1 MRIRSVFFFLVVL
14 VCAHT
19 AAAAVKVSTLTLSP
33 SSVFGSTSSTGT
45 VTLTNPAGHNGA
57 TITLTNTNTNYVSI
71 PSSITI
77 PSGQTSGTFTANTGF
92 LISDQ
97 TATLTASFGGSSA
110 SAVLTITG
118 PRVISLT
125 LNPTSMSALNG
136 TSTGTITLDH
146 AIQGVP
152 ASIDVS
158 SNNAAA
164 TVQSTTRPPTVP
176 IYAGQTQ
183 ASFTIT
189 SDQQVGST
197 TTATISATMN
207 TTATANLT
215 ITPYVESQVVSVAL
229 NPATI
234 TANTGTSTGTVT
246 CDHATAVARTITLA
260 SDNAAATVPSSVPLA
275 AGQSQ
280 ATFAVTSN
288 QQVAST
294 TTANISATLNTTASA
309 SLTINPCTSSRA
321 PAGPAGAVT
330 DTIWIDDAYPAGMTS
345 TGATWDTGQS
355 SIGAQSLTSGFA
367 TNYHAMMLSGA
378 TATITPQSS
387 ENLFVD
393 LLITNCSVPAEIE
406 FGWHSASGWHRA
418 YYGSAQ
424 IGNESGALALGAIP
438 SQRGSWIRVS
448 IASTSLGVA
457 GSAIDGF
464 SLELPGGQ
472 VWVDRIG
479 KTCIYSAVP
488 PPPSMPGTDM
498 IWVDDAIPAGATLT
512 SGGFSSAQHASG
524 AQSIAL
530 GPSPGFAQF
539 YFSGGSPKM
548 IIGVDRSVV
557 LYALINP
564 CAVPQRIRV
573 SMLSTDYMGYLSA
586 VWGTG
591 VQSGDIDM
599 GPVPAAGSWVRLE
612 IPTPSNIVGKEINNL
627 DIEIS
632 NGQAWFD
639 AVGITAPSCV
649 AFAPPPSSFPSGDWI
664 WVDDG
669 TAFPWWDRSQHATGT
684 SSLTFQGADNFA
696 GSHVTAAAGSEAM
709 PGFAG
714 DKLVFYMLLDECR
727 TPSEVQFRWQFWTTH
742 AVSGGYFGTPHGLGE
757 GTNVTYLG
765 PLPPAGVWTR
775 VEIPASSIYAD
786 NQPINS
792 IYFYTWDGVAWFD
805 TIGKNGCMTNAS
817 APSIPSGDT
826 VWINDSLPSGASLY
840 DGFWTA
846 LQKAEGTSS
855 LTSGWNYQL
864 NHTSVT
870 NLSQSIATG
879 QTLVFYALNDVCAPA
894 TEIQYVLTRDDGS
907 TIMAYWGAAN
917 GFEPPGSVNMG
928 SLAAAGTWARYEV
941 PASVLALAG
950 RTVTRI
956 DLNSG
961 NGHVYFDHIGTN
973 P

>member
-1 MRIRSVFFFLVVL
+1 MRNRSVLLFLAAL

-57 TITLTNTNTNYVSI
+57 TVTLTNTNTSYVSI
-71 PSSITI
+71 PASITI
-77 PSGQTSGTFTANTGF
+77 PSGQTSGTFTANTSF

-110 SAVLTITG
+110 SAVLTVTG
-118 PRVISLT
+118 PRVVSLT
-125 LNPTSMSALNG
+125 LNPTSMSAVTG

-152 ASIDVS
+152 ASI
-158 SNNAAA
+158 
-164 TVQSTTRPPTVP
+164 
-176 IYAGQTQ
+176 
-183 ASFTIT
+183 
-189 SDQQVGST
+189 
-197 TTATISATMN
+197 
-207 TTATANLT
+207 
-215 ITPYVESQVVSVAL
+215 
-229 NPATI
+229 
-234 TANTGTSTGTVT
+234 
-246 CDHATAVARTITLA
+246 AVA
-260 SDNAAATVPSSVPLA
+260 SNNAAATVPSSVPINAGQTQANFTVTSNQQVGSTTTAAISATMNTTVTANLTITPYAEPQVTSLVLLQPTITANGGTSTGIVSCDHTTAIARTITLA
-275 AGQSQ
+275 SDNPAATVPPSVTLAVGQSQ
-280 ATFAVTSN
+280 ASFTVTSN

-294 TTANISATLNTTASA
+294 TTANISATLNATASA
-309 SLTINPCTSSRA
+309 TLTINPCTSSRA
-321 PAGPAGAVT
+321 PLGPAGGAT
-330 DTIWIDDAYPAGMTS
+330 DTMWIDDNYPAGMTA
-345 TGATWDTGQS
+345 TGATWDGGQS
-355 SIGAQSLTSGFA
+355 SVGTQSLTSGFS
-367 TNYHAMMLSGA
+367 TSYHAMTLSGA

-387 ENLFVD
+387 ENIFVD
-393 LLITNCSVPAEIE
+393 VLITNCAVPTEIE
-406 FGWHSASGWHRA
+406 LGWHTASGWHRA
-418 YYGSAQ
+418 YYGGAQ
-424 IGNESGALALGAIP
+424 IGNESGALSLGAIP

-448 IASTSLGVA
+448 IASTTLGVA

-464 SLELPGGQ
+464 SLELPNGQ

-479 KTCIYSAVP
+479 KTCIYSAIP
-488 PPPSMPGTDM
+488 PPPSMPATDLTW
-498 IWVDDAIPAGATLT
+498 IDDAIPAGGTIT
-512 SGGFSSAQHASG
+512 VGGFSAAQHASG
-524 AQSIAL
+524 TQSIAL
-530 GPSPGFAQF
+530 GPSTGYSQF
-539 YFSGGSPKM
+539 YFSGGSPAM
-548 IIGVDRSVV
+548 TIGVDRNIV

-564 CAVPQRIRV
+564 CVVPQRIRV

-599 GPVPAAGSWVRLE
+599 GPVPAAGSWVRLV
-612 IPTPSNIVGKEINNL
+612 IPPPANIIGKEINNL
-627 DIEIS
+627 GIEIS

-639 AVGITAPSCV
+639 AIGITAPSCV
-649 AFAPPPSSFPSGDWI
+649 AFATPPSSFPSGDWI

-669 TAFPWWDRSQHATGT
+669 TAFPWWDKSQHATGT
-684 SSLTFQGADNFA
+684 SSLTFQAAAPGQ
-696 GSHVTAAAGSEAM
+696 HIVAAAGSEAM
-709 PGFAG
+709 PGFSG
-714 DKLVFYMLLDECR
+714 DKLIFYMLLDECEPP
-727 TPSEVQFRWQFWTTH
+727 TEVQFRWQFWTTH
-742 AVSGGYFGTPHGLGE
+742 AVTGGYFGTPHGWGE

-775 VEIPASSIYAD
+775 VEIPASSIFAD

-792 IYFYTWDGVAWFD
+792 IYIYTWDGVAWFD

-817 APSIPSGDT
+817 APSIAPGDT

-840 DGFWTA
+840 DGFWTS
-846 LQKAEGTSS
+846 LQKAEGISS
-855 LTSGWNYQL
+855 LTSGWNYAL
-864 NHTSVT
+864 NHTTVT
-870 NLSQSIATG
+870 NLNQPIASG
-879 QTLVFYALNDVCAPA
+879 QKLVFYALNDVCAPA
-894 TEIQYVLTRDDGS
+894 TEIQFVLTRDDGS

-941 PASVLALAG
+941 PASLLALEG